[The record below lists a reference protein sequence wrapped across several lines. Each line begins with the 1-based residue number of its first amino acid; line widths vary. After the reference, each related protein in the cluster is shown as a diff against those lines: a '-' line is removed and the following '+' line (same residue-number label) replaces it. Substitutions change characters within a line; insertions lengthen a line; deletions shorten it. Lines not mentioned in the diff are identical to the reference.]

1 MATFAEELS
10 RKLAEEASEAT
21 SENIVRKTIEDA
33 MKRSADKG
41 ESGKD
46 IAKSGLQALFS
57 DASPVMKIARSLRVV
72 PRAAYPV
79 VATVGAT
86 ALAKWAENFLPGDTR
101 PGIKEARFILKYV
114 APHLVIGAAEAFGD
128 VVSQI
133 DQQVDKV
140 RSDSTVADALRD
152 KELDYVVEADM
163 FPDRIF
169 VPARDSDGKVQTNSD
184 GTPVVLDRDYAFAQR
199 MWDQTHKPDKK
210 QTGGGKGQGQRTETI
225 PATPFPSRLVSLQ
238 VALARISTSSVNKGD
253 FEAIKKMLKKPD
265 SWGAKLSA
273 RARDLLLALS
283 VTRSKKGPLEQSL
296 AEDFFEDLP
305 NKGDIALIEH
315 LAERFETCIPKPSYL
330 LSDVDFDSIV
340 AFIDDWLGAELTW
353 QSKLQR
359 SCARIWR
366 NRGSISAGTSTKLKV
381 ALYGV
386 IVATIGVVVVFVS
399 CVSAMIYGIIAD
411 LTQPMLGYDD
421 PRWPAAGMVFFGA
434 WVITVLLFFFR
445 PIQGLLNPIVKIFGA
460 SELWLTSF
468 GFKFTLLVAPF
479 GFLIPLSILTWGSLY
494 SRFLIVGIPL
504 LAIGSGMAFKA
515 ADVPAMARVLTIRG
529 AKYGWIGGLIIIA
542 VDWLIR
548 IVPWLKVGGAIVSA
562 WTYVAN
568 NQILASAL
576 LFAIA
581 LTLGHLLIVRTI
593 ERTKYRSGSSVII
606 DKKTS
611 WFARLAVIV
620 IALVIASLP
629 LLKKPGKPYELDL
642 TDLFKPKPVVT
653 KTADPTQASTPSTQV
668 IVSGSSDGHQHFGK
682 LNCSELSPEGQ
693 EAVGCK

>member
-10 RKLAEEASEAT
+10 RKLAEEASENT
-21 SENIVRKTIEDA
+21 MHDA
-33 MKRSADKG
+33 VEGAMRRAADKG

-46 IAKSGLQALFS
+46 IAKSGIGALFS
-57 DASPVMKIARSLRVV
+57 DASPVMRTARSLRGFV

-79 VATVGAT
+79 IATVGAT
-86 ALAKWAENFLPGDTR
+86 AMAKWAENFLPGDTR

-114 APHLVIGAAEAFGD
+114 APHLVIGAAEAFGE
-128 VVSQI
+128 VASQI
-133 DQQVDKV
+133 DEHVDKV
-140 RSDSTVADALRD
+140 RSDSTVADAFRD
-152 KELDYVVEADM
+152 KELDFVVEADM

-169 VPARDSDGKVQTNSD
+169 VPARDSDGKVQTNTD
-184 GTPVVLDRDYAFAQR
+184 GTPVVLDRDYAMAQR
-199 MWDQTHKPDKK
+199 LWDQTHKPDKK
-210 QTGGGKGQGQRTETI
+210 TTGGGKGQGQRTETI

-238 VALARISTSSVNKGD
+238 VALARISSGSLNSDDV
-253 FEAIKKMLKKPD
+253 EAIKKMLKKPD

-283 VTRSKKGPLEQSL
+283 VTRSKKGSLEQSL
-296 AEDFFEDLP
+296 AEDFFKDLP

-330 LSDVDFDSIV
+330 LSDADFDSVV

-366 NRGSISAGTSTKLKV
+366 NRGSISTGTSTKLKV
-381 ALYGV
+381 ALYGL
-386 IVATIGVVVVFVS
+386 ICATVGVVTLFVS
-399 CVSAMIYGIIAD
+399 CVFAMIYGITAD
-411 LTQPMLGYDD
+411 LTQPMLGYAD
-421 PRWPAAGMVFFGA
+421 PRWPAAGMVFIGA
-434 WVITVLLFFFR
+434 WVITVLLFLLR
-445 PIQGLLNPIVKIFGA
+445 PVQGFLNPIVRIFGA

-468 GFKFTLLVAPF
+468 GFKFTLLIAPF

-494 SRFLIVGIPL
+494 SRFLIIGIPL

-542 VDWLIR
+542 SDWLIR
-548 IVPWLKVGGAIVSA
+548 SVPWLTVLGTIKRAFEYVSE
-562 WTYVAN
+562 
-568 NQILASAL
+568 NQILSSAL
-576 LFAIA
+576 LLATA
-581 LTLGHLLIVRTI
+581 LVLGHFLIVRPI
-593 ERTKYRSGSSVII
+593 ERTKYRSGGTLVI

-611 WFARLAVIV
+611 WFARLAVIA
-620 IALVIASLP
+620 IALAIATMPWVDKSD
-629 LLKKPGKPYELDL
+629 GKQYPIKLS
-642 TDLFKPKPVVT
+642 DLFQPKSAVT
-653 KTADPTQASTPSTQV
+653 KTAEPAADPSEQKL
-668 IVSGSSDGHQHFGK
+668 VSYSSGGHQHFGK
-682 LNCSELSPEGQ
+682 LNCSALSPEGR